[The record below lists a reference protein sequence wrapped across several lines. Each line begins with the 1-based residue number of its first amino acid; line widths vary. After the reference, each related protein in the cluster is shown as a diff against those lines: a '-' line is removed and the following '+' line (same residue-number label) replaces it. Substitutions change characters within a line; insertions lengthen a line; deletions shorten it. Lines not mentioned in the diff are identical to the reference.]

1 MKKFLLSTGNP
12 YEVIIG
18 RDLLDDAGAY
28 IRNCLPLPR
37 KLCVITDSNVNTFYA
52 QQVLCSL
59 KEQGYVTSKIVFPA
73 GEHSKNLTTYL
84 NIMEALADEGFT
96 RSDGLVALGGG
107 VVGDLVGFA
116 AATYLRG
123 IAYVQIPTTYMAAVD
138 SAVGG
143 KTSIN
148 LQNGK
153 NLAGAI
159 WQPSLVLCDC
169 NTFDTLP
176 HEKQL
181 DGLAEAVKSAVV
193 SDERLLNH
201 IKACDYEY
209 VIERCVSIKKSF
221 VEADERDYGLRQIL
235 GFGHTVGHGLERL
248 SSYRI
253 PHGQAVAAGMVV
265 EARAAYR
272 MGLTKTDLSGELA
285 SILTELGFNLQINYS
300 AEEIYHYAL
309 MDKKINGNF
318 ITMIIPDAIGKCR
331 LHKISLSDLLL
342 FLQVGLQNEIS
353 CK

>member
-18 RDLLDDAGAY
+18 KDLLDNAGAY
-28 IRNCLPLPR
+28 IKKCLPLPR
-37 KLCVITDSNVNTFYA
+37 KLCVITDSNVNTLYV
-52 QQVLCSL
+52 QRVLRSL
-59 KEQGYVTSKIVFPA
+59 KSQGYTTSKIVFPA
-73 GEHSKNLTTYL
+73 GEHAKNLTTYL

-123 IAYVQIPTTYMAAVD
+123 IAYVQMPTTYMAAVD

-169 NTFDTLP
+169 GTFQTLP
-176 HEKQL
+176 AEKRL

-193 SDERLLNH
+193 SDASLLNY
-201 IKACDYEY
+201 IKAGDYEY
-209 VIERCVSIKKSF
+209 VIERCISIKKSF

-235 GFGHTVGHGLERL
+235 GFGHTVGHGLEKL
-248 SSYRI
+248 SSYQI

-265 EARAAYR
+265 EARAAYK
-272 MGLTKTDLSGELA
+272 MGLTRTDLSGELA
-285 SILTELGFNLQINYS
+285 GILTDLGFDLQIKYS
-300 AEEIYHYAL
+300 PEEIYHYAL
-309 MDKKINGNF
+309 MDKKINGDF

-331 LHKISLSDLLL
+331 LQKISLSDLLK
-342 FLQVGLQNEIS
+342 FLKIGLQET
-353 CK
+353 

>member
-18 RDLLDDAGAY
+18 KDFLCNAGTY
-28 IRNCLPLPR
+28 IKKRLPLPC
-37 KLCVITDSNVNTFYA
+37 KLCVITDSNVNTLYA
-52 QQVLCSL
+52 QSVLQSL
-59 KEQGYVTSKIVFPA
+59 KEEGYITSKIVFPA

-96 RSDGLVALGGG
+96 RSDGLIALGGG

-159 WQPSLVLCDC
+159 WQPSLVLCDY
-169 NTFDTLP
+169 NTFETLP
-176 HEKQL
+176 KEKNL

-193 SDERLLNH
+193 SDERLLDY
-201 IKACDYEY
+201 IKARDFEY
-209 VIERCVSIKKSF
+209 VIERCISIKKSF

-235 GFGHTVGHGLERL
+235 GFGHTVGHGLEKL
-248 SSYRI
+248 SSYTI
-253 PHGQAVAAGMVV
+253 SHGEAVAAGMVV
-265 EARAAYR
+265 EARAAYK
-272 MGLTKTDLSGELA
+272 MGLTQTDISRDLTE
-285 SILTELGFNLQINYS
+285 ILTSLGFHLDIKYS
-300 AEEIYHYAL
+300 AAEIYHYAL
-309 MDKKINGNF
+309 MDKKISGDY
-318 ITMIIPDAIGKCR
+318 ITMIIPDTIGKCR
-331 LHKISLSDLLL
+331 LQKISLSDLSR
-342 FLQVGLQNEIS
+342 FLELGLQE
-353 CK
+353 

>member
-12 YEVIIG
+12 YEVIVG

-28 IRNCLPLPR
+28 IKNCLPLPR
-37 KLCVITDSNVNTFYA
+37 KLCVITDSNVNTLYA
-52 QQVLCSL
+52 QRVLQSL
-59 KEQGYVTSKIVFPA
+59 KGQGYVTSKIVFPA
-73 GEHSKNLTTYL
+73 GEHAKNLTTYL

-159 WQPSLVLCDC
+159 WQPSLVLCDYT
-169 NTFDTLP
+169 TFDSLSS
-176 HEKQL
+176 EKRL

-193 SDERLLNH
+193 SDASLLGH
-201 IKACDYEY
+201 IKECNYEY
-209 VIERCVSIKKSF
+209 VIERCISIKKSF

-248 SSYRI
+248 SSYSI
-253 PHGQAVAAGMVV
+253 PHGQAVATGMVV
-265 EARAAYR
+265 EARAAYK
-272 MGLTKTDLSGELA
+272 MGLTATDISGELA
-285 SILTELGFNLQINYS
+285 DILTDLGFDLKIRYN

-309 MDKKINGNF
+309 MDKKINGDF
-318 ITMIIPDAIGKCR
+318 ITMVIPDAIGKCR
-331 LHKISLSDLLL
+331 LQKISLFDLLK
-342 FLQVGLQNEIS
+342 FMKIGLTDA
-353 CK
+353 

>member
-18 RDLLDDAGAY
+18 RDLLNDAGAY
-28 IRNCLPLPR
+28 IKQCLPLPR
-37 KLCVITDSNVNTFYA
+37 KLCVITDSNVNTLYA
-52 QQVLCSL
+52 QRVLDSL
-59 KEQGYVTSKIVFPA
+59 KREGYNTSKIVFPA
-73 GEHSKNLTTYL
+73 GEHAKNLTTYL

-96 RSDGLVALGGG
+96 RSDGLIALGGG

-123 IAYVQIPTTYMAAVD
+123 IAYVQMPTTYMAAVD

-159 WQPSLVLCDC
+159 WQPALVLCDY

-176 HEKQL
+176 TEKKL

-193 SDERLLNH
+193 SDGRLLDS
-201 IKACDYEY
+201 IKSGDYEY
-209 VIERCVSIKKSF
+209 VIERCISIKKSF
-221 VEADERDYGLRQIL
+221 VEVDERDYGLRQIL
-235 GFGHTVGHGLERL
+235 GFGHTVGHGLEKL
-248 SSYRI
+248 SSYTI

-265 EARAAYR
+265 EARGAYK
-272 MGLTKTDLSGELA
+272 MGLTQTDLSGELA
-285 SILTELGFNLQINYS
+285 DILTDLGFNLQIKYS
-300 AEEIYHYAL
+300 TDEIYHYAL
-309 MDKKINGNF
+309 MDKKISGDQ
-318 ITMIIPDAIGKCR
+318 ITMIIPDLIGKCR
-331 LHKISLSDLLL
+331 LQKISLSDLQK
-342 FLQVGLQNEIS
+342 FIEIGLAVD
-353 CK
+353 